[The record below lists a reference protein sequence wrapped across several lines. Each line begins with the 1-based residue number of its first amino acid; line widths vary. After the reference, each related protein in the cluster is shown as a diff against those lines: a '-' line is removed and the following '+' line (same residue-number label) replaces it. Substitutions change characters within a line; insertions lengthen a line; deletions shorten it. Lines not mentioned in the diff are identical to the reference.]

1 MIHLADTLPP
11 RLRSDNPIDPCRK
24 QPKDGL
30 PIRATLSVPVE
41 RWEKVEFAGPV
52 GPIRFDPSHQSPL
65 DFYVTQVQSMRH
77 VVLDKVPNQRDPEE
91 ADCRRTW

>member
-1 MIHLADTLPP
+1 MILVVD
-11 RLRSDNPIDPCRK
+11 D
-24 QPKDGL
+24 Q
-30 PIRATLSVPVE
+30 RAAACS
-41 RWEKVEFAGPV
+41 A

-65 DFYVTQVQSMRH
+65 DFYITQVQSMRH

>member
-1 MIHLADTLPP
+1 VHGYTATKAVLLGIEQARSLKSEDIAD
-11 RLRSDNPIDPCRK
+11 
-24 QPKDGL
+24 
-30 PIRATLSVPVE
+30 AM
-41 RWEKVEFAGPV
+41 EKVEFAGPA

-65 DFYVTQVQSMRH
+65 DFYITQVQGMRH